1 MTGRSDGNLEA
12 DPSSLWA
19 NDTPSTGPSTELD
32 KLLAAATDSSRTHGS
47 AYNAETMV
55 DELLASTWEPTDA
68 AFDHSKGSSVVSF
81 AQQTTSVNALQSVLT
96 ESIGRLV
103 QHRKVVSN
111 RIAELEQDSRRVSGK
126 FQEGL
131 SGPDLLL
138 NDICAQMEDLEERF
152 TKVSSS
158 AVLIGD
164 KLSTLDDERSRVL
177 ETDELM
183 EALLALNDPSSK
195 LTKSSNRLF
204 NILHDPNQL
213 HEASRIIKKMSMFS
227 SELSSPTITYA
238 VAEIERLSQ
247 TTENNLLTEFSN
259 EQEKGN
265 SVGMRNCA
273 ESLIEYNDKEKVADR
288 YVWNVL
294 CDRLAKASGEPATSS
309 LDPVEDLDALF
320 TKILTICTEQ
330 FPVIGSV
337 FPAAACDS
345 IRELLVERLFN
356 DPAFGILSFLD
367 QFFKTRRCTEPS
379 NPFAAGAEGLQAAAD
394 SGSTLS
400 SSVQNNREYVRLLC
414 AAYDKACV
422 MVEEIEAID
431 QTDPRK
437 REAGSNQDPS
447 TNDDPSDEHIAIERM
462 HTFLSL
468 QLHSLFGTHREKY
481 LQTELDLLQGQFKDI
496 FAAVQFPKPPIPS
509 KTKGSASKT
518 KSPATTAAA
527 TTSTPSPSASSTQL
541 VSSTSTTSIS
551 SSSFEKDGGVLQLES
566 SLAFFESLRELA
578 EDETV
583 PSKYAKAMDEA
594 IEHCEVILKGSE
606 LRGELVTKVY
616 TSFVASFGDE
626 YLRKLVALTKEILQ
640 EQRLTPDSALQFF
653 INTEALL
660 KRINF
665 LDEQFETLIAA
676 SLGDSPTQLT
686 ICQESKQKC
695 LDKLESSISAGLQQ
709 ALTVIEKAIGQILA
723 TNQGKGDFLGGQAS
737 MSLSS
742 SKACQ
747 KCTEYLQPLV
757 DVICRVLIEENCERF
772 LIALARLFKELYL
785 LHLRKFRFDPDG
797 ACMLLRDVSE
807 YRQAFRS
814 PSLPSAVN
822 DIFDLLHE
830 IANVFALPPENL
842 GGFVNEGKLATL
854 NKQTLH
860 HIVKRRWDYKSNAE
874 KIAASLKDA
883 KDGKDEK

>member
-111 RIAELEQDSRRVSGK
+111 RIAELEQDSRR
-126 FQEGL
+126 
-131 SGPDLLL
+131 
-138 NDICAQMEDLEERF
+138 DICAQMEDLEERF

-400 SSVQNNREYVRLLC
+400 SSVQNNR
-414 AAYDKACV
+414 D
-422 MVEEIEAID
+422 
-431 QTDPRK
+431 
-437 REAGSNQDPS
+437 
-447 TNDDPSDEHIAIERM
+447 
-462 HTFLSL
+462 
-468 QLHSLFGTHREKY
+468 
-481 LQTELDLLQGQFKDI
+481 
-496 FAAVQFPKPPIPS
+496 
-509 KTKGSASKT
+509 
-518 KSPATTAAA
+518 
-527 TTSTPSPSASSTQL
+527 
-541 VSSTSTTSIS
+541 
-551 SSSFEKDGGVLQLES
+551 FEKDGGVLQLES